1 MNYEALFTL
10 ANASVMPAWLLLA
23 FFPKSKA
30 TTVVAHSFL
39 YPTLLASCYLTL
51 LIVTWGGDGGM
62 GSLAEVRQGF
72 SRDGVLLLGWI
83 HYLVFDLFIG
93 AWMVRDAASRGIR
106 HVFIIPSLFLTL
118 MLGPIGLMTYAAI
131 RWWHGRS
138 LLL

>member
-23 FFPKSKA
+23 FFPKSRA
-30 TTVVAHSFL
+30 TRLVAHSFL
-39 YPTLLASCYLTL
+39 YPVLLAVCYLAL
-51 LIVTWGGDGGM
+51 LIVTLGGEGGM
-62 GSLAEVRQGF
+62 GSLAEVRHGF

-93 AWMVRDAASRGIR
+93 AWMVRDAASRDIR
-106 HVFIIPSLFLTL
+106 HSFIIPSLFLTL
-118 MLGPIGLMTYAAI
+118 MLGPIGLMTYVAI
-131 RWWHGRS
+131 RWWQTRS